1 MSDDMNAFVRVV
13 EKGSF
18 AAAAQDLALTPSA
31 VSKIVTRIEQR
42 LGVQLLTRTTRRI
55 ALTPEG
61 ETYFRRCRDILAA
74 IEAAEA
80 EVASSGTSLQ
90 GHIRVSA
97 STSVGRYQIAP
108 ILPAFLGR
116 HPGIA
121 IELDATDRQIDLIVE
136 NVDVALRTG
145 QLADSSLVARKI
157 SEARR
162 IICASPAY
170 LERAGNA
177 GGAGRPARTQLP
189 AGHEFRPSRADGR
202 STRRKGL
209 NRLAVVGR
217 RDVGQQRRAARAG
230 ARGARDHPDAG
241 DAGRRSRAGRPPRP
255 AADGCACGR
264 ADADLGGDPARPQ
277 PRAAGPRLPGFP
289 GRAAGRRALAA
300 RSSARRPA
308 ADLRPAADRPTIPR
322 RPWIRSCQGNCVLR
336 WCDSLGGAPRE
347 RPWLSERIE
356 KGIRE

>member
-18 AAAAQDLALTPSA
+18 AAAAQDLSLTPSA

-42 LGVQLLTRTTRRI
+42 LGVQLLTRTTRRL

-116 HPGIA
+116 HPGMA

-170 LERAGNA
+170 LDRRGT
-177 GGAGRPARTQLP
+177 PAVP
-189 AGHEFRPSRADGR
+189 ADLLEHNCLLVTNFAHLARWPFYTPE
-202 STRRKGL
+202 GL
-209 NRLAVVGR
+209 NRLAVSG
-217 RDVGQQRRAARAG
+217 DVTSDSSDVLLELALAG
-230 ARGARDHPDAG
+230 HGIIRTLEML
-241 DAGRRSRAGRPPRP
+241 
-255 AADGCACGR
+255 AADHVRRGR
-264 ADADLGGDPARPQ
+264 LVPLLTDVYVEEPTPIWAVTPPGRNRVPRVRAFLDFLVEQLGGAPW
-277 PRAAGPRLPGFP
+277 RLD
-289 GRAAGRRALAA
+289 
-300 RSSARRPA
+300 SSGARRPA
-308 ADLRPAADRPTIPR
+308 I
-322 RPWIRSCQGNCVLR
+322 CG
-336 WCDSLGGAPRE
+336 
-347 RPWLSERIE
+347 
-356 KGIRE
+356 

>member
-1 MSDDMNAFVRVV
+1 MNAFVRVV

-18 AAAAQDLALTPSA
+18 AAAAQDLSLTPSA
-31 VSKIVTRIEQR
+31 VSKIVTRVEQR

-170 LERAGNA
+170 LERRGT
-177 GGAGRPARTQLP
+177 PAVP
-189 AGHEFRPSRADGR
+189 ADLLEHNCLLVTNFAHLARWPFYTPE
-202 STRRKGL
+202 GL
-209 NRLAVVGR
+209 NRLAVSG
-217 RDVGQQRRAARAG
+217 DVTSDSSDVLLELALAG
-230 ARGARDHPDAG
+230 HGIIRTLEML
-241 DAGRRSRAGRPPRP
+241 
-255 AADGCACGR
+255 AADHVRRGR
-264 ADADLGGDPARPQ
+264 LVPLLTDVYVEEPTPIWAVTP
-277 PRAAGPRLPGFP
+277 P
-289 GRAAGRRALAA
+289 GRNRVPRVRAFL
-300 RSSARRPA
+300 
-308 ADLRPAADRPTIPR
+308 DFLVE
-322 RPWIRSCQGNCVLR
+322 Q
-336 WCDSLGGAPRE
+336 LGGAPWRLDHPAPAG
-347 RPWLSERIE
+347 RRFAAD
-356 KGIRE
+356 RR